1 MLEVIVIIIV
11 YLIKVIKIEKD
22 VNYKVPRFFFWIWIG
37 KDVNLNSKVPRLKR
51 VIWVYDHI
59 MTSTKKKYR
68 NLNTV
73 DAGA

>member
-1 MLEVIVIIIV
+1 MLEVIIIIIV

-51 VIWVYDHI
+51 VKGDYMSLWPNYDKHQEEV
-59 MTSTKKKYR
+59 S
-68 NLNTV
+68 
-73 DAGA
+73 